1 MTDTIKTTKL
11 AFKKAESEWYNYHNT
26 LREIARLRE
35 EIMNPFQE
43 EELNTG
49 GGQSNIPGDPT
60 GKMATRL
67 TTNKQLDYLNEI
79 VTAID
84 NVYNAVPD
92 DYKKLIKLRYWNN
105 TNRLDWEGI
114 SLNCNI
120 SKRQA
125 MRWRDEI
132 IHATI
137 ELLGWR

>member
-1 MTDTIKTTKL
+1 MTDAIKTTKL

-92 DYKKLIKLRYWNN
+92 DYKKLIKLRYWNS
-105 TNRLDWEGI
+105 TKQLDWEGI
-114 SLNCNI
+114 ALNCNI

-125 MRWRDEI
+125 MRWRDEV
-132 IHATI
+132 IHTTI